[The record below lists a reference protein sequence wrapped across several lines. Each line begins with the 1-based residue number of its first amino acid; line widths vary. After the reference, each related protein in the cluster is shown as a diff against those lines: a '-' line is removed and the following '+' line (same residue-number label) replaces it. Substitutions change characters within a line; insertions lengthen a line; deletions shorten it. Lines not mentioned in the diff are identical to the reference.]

1 MGKLNMTRRTF
12 VKTAAVSAAAAA
24 LVGAEAPAVALAADD
39 NASTKGSTITRI
51 RSCCRGCG
59 KVECGVWVYVQ
70 DGKVIRTEG
79 DEDCF
84 LTMGNHCSKGQASI
98 QAAYHPDRI
107 KYPMKR
113 TNPKGDDDPGWVR
126 ITWEEAYQTIA
137 DNILQITEKYGRES
151 TFTWCGTGRQW
162 CMQSDAGMA
171 LTHFGTPNIVAA
183 YQVCKGPRHFASRI
197 DNMQAWSWAEVINHS
212 TKFVQWATAQEMS
225 NYDDACRTVVDVART
240 AKAYI
245 NIDPRLTNLGRN
257 AKYWLPLRPGT
268 DSALALGWAHVL
280 LKHDLC
286 DWAFIKKWTNAPMI
300 VVPDMEPTGYTA
312 GVLNGGY
319 PYELH
324 TRLLTEADVDPES
337 VDWEIEGDG
346 DPMRY
351 IVFDQL
357 NGRWTYYQAHAEV
370 GGAHWE
376 GEDWQRP
383 DFSESWLQDVSRL
396 RDDNS
401 KVPGHIFDISEFN
414 PLIDPAL
421 YGEFEIKLKDGST
434 HKCYP
439 VWQLWAD
446 YLEGFTP
453 EKVGKICDLDPKL
466 IEDSCVDWATR
477 DDPRLPNSGI
487 NYGLAIEQHG
497 NATQNCRA
505 IMACSAMVGAI
516 DTPGG
521 QRGATVAWTTQS
533 GCVAMLPSTDFSFAA
548 FKRFPMDI
556 YNRIAGYEKF
566 PMVYW
571 YAVWADCNSA
581 MEMAHRDKHAPY
593 EIHAGMIGSG
603 DHMNMGNA
611 SYNWEA
617 LLMLDFLFEANLWHT
632 PTSGASDILLPVCH
646 WTEINATRVTQGAG
660 GGFALCCQAVERPG
674 ECRSDMQY
682 FLELAKYFDLDA
694 SGIPDD
700 PWYEKTAA
708 ATGKTPELLAIEHE
722 CFEYDKGGGC
732 APYTNWED
740 FKNAYQEHGTWNM
753 KEVFPTDWGTY
764 RRYEYGQAWRTPPH
778 QKPALLD
785 INIPGFTTPTM
796 KHEFWSTVVEA
807 HFPSGEDGPEI
818 LPGFK
823 TEALPYYVEGI
834 HSEVRDPEI
843 YKDYPI
849 LCITGRRIPVYFHSE
864 HRQLPWCRE
873 LWPVPRMEINPVTA
887 AELGLEQGDWAWI
900 ESPWGKVRETV
911 DLYYGIRPGMIN
923 AEHQWWYPELAQAD
937 KGFRLSCI
945 NCIVDRT
952 AQDKY
957 MGASTV
963 RGYPVKVYK
972 ATPENSPFGN
982 PVPCGNDGTE
992 IIHDSSD
999 PRLKKWAIGAEG
1011 IHPDKFND

>member
-51 RSCCRGCG
+51 RSVCRGCG

-660 GGFALCCQAVERPG
+660 GGFALCCQAVDRPG

-694 SGIPDD
+694 SGIPGD

-843 YKDYPI
+843 YKEFPI